1 MENIEEKLGTI
12 LNDPKMMQQIM
23 SLAQTLGSNS
33 SEPQPPAQNPPNPPQ
48 NRQENPGMDLAMIQ
62 KLSGLAGSGSIDKD
76 QKQLLQAL
84 SPYLSTDRVSKLENA
99 MRAAKIARMASAFL
113 SGGGLQMLGGR

>member
-1 MENIEEKLGTI
+1 
-12 LNDPKMMQQIM
+12 
-23 SLAQTLGSNS
+23 
-33 SEPQPPAQNPPNPPQ
+33 
-48 NRQENPGMDLAMIQ
+48 MDLAMIQ

-84 SPYLSTDRVSKLENA
+84 SPYLRTDRVSKLENA

>member
-23 SLAQTLGSNS
+23 SLAQSLGNTA
-33 SEPQPPAQNPPNPPQ
+33 QKPAQEPPQ
-48 NRQENPGMDLAMIQ
+48 HRPPEPGPDLSVLQ
-62 KLSGLAGSGSIDKD
+62 KISGLAGSGSIDND

-84 SPYLSTDRVSKLENA
+84 SPYLSSDRVSKLENA
-99 MRAAKIARMASAFL
+99 MRAAKIAKVASAFL
-113 SGGGLQMLGGR
+113 AGGGLQMLTGR

>member
-1 MENIEEKLGTI
+1 MENLEEKLGTI

-23 SLAQTLGSNS
+23 SLAQSLGGTSPES
-33 SEPQPPAQNPPNPPQ
+33 QKPPQ
-48 NRQENPGMDLAMIQ
+48 EPCQTSPPEPGLDLSILQ
-62 KLSGLAGSGSIDKD
+62 RLSGLAGTGTIDCD

-99 MRAAKIARMASAFL
+99 MRAAKLARLASAFL
-113 SGGGLQMLGGR
+113 AGGGLQMLSGR